1 MFVLSLS
8 FKAFLENYCH
18 AHNLCIFF
26 SRSFILSHLTKI
38 IDLFTIDLSQ
48 KSRFLGPLFR
58 SIIQDSV
65 HFSFSKYQKPNNN
78 SRHHALD
85 INSGSEVE
93 VFCLPRVDYFDR
105 NYTINRKQRLKMVLR
120 ESALH
125 AQRVGTKKSGG
136 QFFEPIN

>member
-1 MFVLSLS
+1 MFQIMNSL
-8 FKAFLENYCH
+8 L
-18 AHNLCIFF
+18 NLQKYD
-26 SRSFILSHLTKI
+26 T
-38 IDLFTIDLSQ
+38 LFTFYFEG
-48 KSRFLGPLFR
+48 KNGFLGPLFR

-105 NYTINRKQRLKMVLR
+105 NYTINRKQRRKMVLQ